1 MATTN
6 IEISFSKIFR
16 ENSLFTVS
24 LIFCLFYQTYP
35 MCSARSLIIS
45 RFERPAPILSS
56 SWPTISSPFL
66 QPWYPFFSSPFTSLV
81 GASSLALFAALMLRS
96 FRWWNLLR
104 PRISNLPRAKQR
116 RIFTFTFFWVDV
128 FESHET
134 NLHVPVYQ
142 VTAVFRVIHPSL
154 ICLDIER
161 LVKYPRNISLSHFLH
176 QEHK

>member
-116 RIFTFTFFWVDV
+116 RIFTFTFV
-128 FESHET
+128 
-134 NLHVPVYQ
+134 
-142 VTAVFRVIHPSL
+142 ASL
-154 ICLDIER
+154 IFGLTYLKVTR
-161 LVKYPRNISLSHFLH
+161 LIYMYRFIKLRRFSVSFT
-176 QEHK
+176 QA